1 MLGAAAIIK
10 AWLYGAV
17 LNLGSPAILLA
28 PVVSLLPR
36 TGFYGTHGRTM
47 FEKIANF
54 LFHSDNARYAWIVI
68 GGILGLVIV
77 RMLQAAG
84 LFEVL
89 RLSRNYAGI
98 LLLAGWCLYILVI
111 NGPVAS
117 PKYRLPMEP
126 TLVVLWGAG
135 YVMLRD
141 RVRGPHR
148 RPERND

>member
-1 MLGAAAIIK
+1 
-10 AWLYGAV
+10 
-17 LNLGSPAILLA
+17 
-28 PVVSLLPR
+28 
-36 TGFYGTHGRTM
+36 
-47 FEKIANF
+47 
-54 LFHSDNARYAWIVI
+54 
-68 GGILGLVIV
+68 
-77 RMLQAAG
+77 
-84 LFEVL
+84 VL